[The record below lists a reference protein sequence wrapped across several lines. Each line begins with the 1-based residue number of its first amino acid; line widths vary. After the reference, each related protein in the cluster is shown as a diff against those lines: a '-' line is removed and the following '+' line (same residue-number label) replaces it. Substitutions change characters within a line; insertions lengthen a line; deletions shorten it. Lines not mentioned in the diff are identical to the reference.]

1 MLRNTFIHVP
11 GIGLK
16 TEAALWSRGIATWED
31 YLNSHSSRAGI
42 RLPHSRV
49 PEYLLRSEEALER
62 RDASFFGR
70 GLPHAGLWR
79 MFDEFKSSTIFLDIE
94 TTGLSPLYHQ
104 LTVVGC
110 YDGREYRPYIAGRD
124 LAELHEAL
132 ANASML
138 VTFNG
143 TQFDVPFLLRKMP
156 GLKLPP
162 VHLDLRFLL
171 RRVELVGGLKQI
183 ETDLG
188 LKREAGGAADGR
200 EAVDLW
206 YRYQRGDS
214 DALRR
219 LIRYNHDDTVVLEYM
234 ADHAT
239 SLLRQRLGP
248 LLSPPA
254 ETVGPA
260 PDAPYSY
267 MEHRADLE
275 GLLDRLAGEPACPA
289 PSRGRSSID
298 GLLASAP
305 DKARHP
311 RIVGLDPTASDS
323 RASGWAFL
331 HGRSVVTTRLRTDAE
346 IVDATLESSPD
357 IVCIDS
363 PLSLPAGTRL
373 GEDGT
378 VQSFDRIHR
387 DSELV
392 LRRRGVPL
400 FWCLLPSMQRLTLR
414 GIGLA
419 QSLRSH
425 GLTVIETYPGG
436 AQDILGMP
444 RKGKSIRGLAS
455 ALADFGISGD
465 YETHLPSHDEL
476 DAITAALVGL
486 FYLCGRYEAL
496 GEPEMDDLIL
506 PSYTVRGS
514 G

>member
-1 MLRNTFIHVP
+1 MLRNTFVHVP

-31 YLNSHSSRAGI
+31 YLNSHGAGAEI
-42 RLPHSRV
+42 RLQHPRV
-49 PEYLLRSEEALER
+49 GEYLVRSQEALER
-62 RDASFFGR
+62 RDARFFGR
-70 GLPHAGLWR
+70 GLPPTGLWR
-79 MFDEFKSSTIFLDIE
+79 MFDEFKSSTLFLDIE

-124 LAELHEAL
+124 LAEIRRAL
-132 ANASML
+132 ADASML

-143 TQFDVPFLLRKMP
+143 IQFDVPFLLRKMP

-183 ETDLG
+183 ERDLG
-188 LKREAGGAADGR
+188 LKRQAGGAADGR

-206 YRYQRGDS
+206 YSYQRGDS
-214 DALRR
+214 GALRR
-219 LIRYNHDDTVVLEYM
+219 LIRYNHDDTVVLEHL
-234 ADHAT
+234 ADHAI

-248 LLSPPA
+248 LFAHRSEA
-254 ETVGPA
+254 AGPS
-260 PDAPYSY
+260 PDAPCSH
-267 MEHRADLE
+267 MERPANLE
-275 GLLDRLAGEPACPA
+275 ALLDRLAGESACPT
-289 PSRGRSSID
+289 PSRGRAIID
-298 GLLASAP
+298 GLLASVP
-305 DKARHP
+305 DKTRPP

-331 HGRSVVTTRLRTDAE
+331 QGRSVVTRRLRTDAE

-363 PLSLPAGTRL
+363 PLSLPPGTRV
-373 GEDGT
+373 GDDGT
-378 VQSFDRIHR
+378 IQSFERIHR

-419 QSLRSH
+419 ETLRDH
-425 GLTVIETYPGG
+425 GLTVIETYPGA

-455 ALADFGISGD
+455 ALADFGVSGG

-506 PSYTVRGS
+506 PRL
-514 G
+514 

>member
-31 YLNSHSSRAGI
+31 YLNSHGSGASSRLA
-42 RLPHSRV
+42 HSRV
-49 PEYLLRSEEALER
+49 PEYLVRSREALER
-62 RDASFFGR
+62 RDARFFGR

-124 LAELHEAL
+124 LPEIREAL
-132 ANASML
+132 ADASML

-183 ETDLG
+183 ERDLG

-214 DALRR
+214 GALRR
-219 LIRYNHDDTVVLEYM
+219 LIRYNHDDTVVLEYL

-239 SLLRQRLGP
+239 ALLRQRLGP
-248 LLSPPA
+248 LFSYKRPTPDTPSSHMERPPN
-254 ETVGPA
+254 
-260 PDAPYSY
+260 
-267 MEHRADLE
+267 LE
-275 GLLDRLAGEPACPA
+275 ALLDRLAGESVRPT
-289 PSRGRSSID
+289 PSRGRAIID
-298 GLLASAP
+298 GLLESVP
-305 DKARHP
+305 DRARHP
-311 RIVGLDPTASDS
+311 RIIGLDPAASES

-331 HGRSVVTTRLRTDAE
+331 QGRSVVTKRLRTDAE
-346 IVDATLESSPD
+346 IIDSILESSPD

-363 PLSLPAGTRL
+363 PLSLPPGTRV

-378 VQSFDRIHR
+378 IQSFDRIHR

-414 GIGLA
+414 GIRLTET
-419 QSLRSH
+419 LRDQ
-425 GLTVIETYPGG
+425 GLTVIETYPGA

-455 ALADFGISGD
+455 ALADFGVSGG
-465 YETHLPSHDEL
+465 YETRLPSHDEL

-506 PSYTVRGS
+506 PRL
-514 G
+514 